1 MNPLKLIKKK
11 NFYSQE
17 KINSIDFQEIE
28 EKGGKLFKKVYK
40 KIKWEKIDYEEI
52 TSDTFDDI
60 NWEFVN
66 FKKAVKSKTFD
77 IDKIDFEEAEL
88 SKTFKFLDKKS
99 SLGSG
104 GTSNSTTSKG
114 GSDSSLYK
122 QFGPYDRNDVI
133 REDSRLPNYR
143 IKSEFNDKYRVN
155 YASWGDDQDVREFS
169 VYRGDFKYDE
179 GGSVVEVNMEEAFII
194 TLNSIANLGTS
205 DCGRSSIRV
214 FDWSSSELSVNQLG
228 IKTNGNGTISEEVE
242 FSCSDFGD
250 DERGPFV
257 VRDRLLSLDL
267 YKKITTS
274 PDYSQFF
281 EDDQWY
287 LQSVEESNF
296 L

>member
-114 GSDSSLYK
+114 DSDSSLYK
-122 QFGPYDRNDVI
+122 QFGPYYRNDVI

-155 YASWGDDQDVREFS
+155 YASWGEDDQDRRKFS
-169 VYRGDFKYDE
+169 IYRGDFKYDE
-179 GGSVVEVNMEEAFII
+179 GGSVVEINMEEAII
-194 TLNSIANLGTS
+194 INLGAFANRGTS
-205 DCGRSSIRV
+205 DCDQFIDQFTIRV
-214 FDWSSSELSVNQLG
+214 FDWSSSA
-228 IKTNGNGTISEEVE
+228 
-242 FSCSDFGD
+242 
-250 DERGPFV
+250 
-257 VRDRLLSLDL
+257 LSL
-267 YKKITTS
+267 K
-274 PDYSQFF
+274 
-281 EDDQWY
+281 
-287 LQSVEESNF
+287 
-296 L
+296 

>member
-40 KIKWEKIDYEEI
+40 KIKWEKIDYTEI
-52 TSDTFDDI
+52 SSDTFDDI
-60 NWEFVN
+60 NWKFVN

-114 GSDSSLYK
+114 NSDSSLYR
-122 QFGPYDRNDVI
+122 QFGPLRNDEVVTGPQ
-133 REDSRLPNYR
+133 SRY
-143 IKSEFNDKYRVN
+143 KAEFNDKYLIR
-155 YASWGDDQDVREFS
+155 YDSYDDDLQERTLLIHPGEFE
-169 VYRGDFKYDE
+169 YDSN
-179 GGSVVEVNMEEAFII
+179 GSMKGIGIESLLYIR
-194 TLNSIANLGTS
+194 TGTPS
-205 DCGRSSIRV
+205 SETIDGERSSIRFSEYY
-214 FDWSSSELSVNQLG
+214 FDPSTPDETPKWGSGVENLNGYTRGREVDNESFPDIQSLLSSEIYGRLTSLPQFSQL
-228 IKTNGNGTISEEVE
+228 
-242 FSCSDFGD
+242 
-250 DERGPFV
+250 
-257 VRDRLLSLDL
+257 
-267 YKKITTS
+267 
-274 PDYSQFF
+274 F
-281 EDDQWY
+281 EDDQWH
-287 LQSVEESNF
+287 LKSVEESNF